1 MPASNGENDPYST
14 EIDEIIDEIDEFFYE
29 GPEDLLDFYDLL
41 EYDDIKDSLQSVV
54 QRIEEIVEDYEYQ
67 AEDLRF
73 EIGDSDN
80 SYDREEV
87 QSLLEQAGGAR
98 REIQHL
104 QPKIDKLSSQLDIFK
119 QAHSQR
125 IKMAEDQ
132 AAEEGRMDEIASL
145 PHLSSTASDSSGT
158 TNLQAAWERKD
169 HEMVVQLAST
179 LVEDASGA
187 PGRDDLDGVRHL
199 CTGLRLRF
207 KAYTAMRLYSL
218 AVGDASRLLDLLTTY
233 GADVQGDDD
242 LEVGSTTGIQS
253 EPAARR
259 RSARLSQP
267 RGQKRS
273 ATPKASG
280 GQQSKRSRLVRSSQP
295 QPQPQPEPTSG
306 NDGETISILYF
317 PVELILLIANH
328 LSITDRLHLAN
339 TCHDWRRIPQLWQ
352 SLKFR
357 RTKSTGKDGWHYDTV
372 QACVTA
378 IEICQRR
385 SRGTLT
391 CVKLQG
397 FVTSGAVGP
406 ILDILQ
412 LSSATLQHVAI
423 PTLDQKL
430 CFDRLYYRCPNLTGI
445 DVRFTSTSDANVL
458 AQDPQRIT
466 SPFQS
471 DTLPFQLRSFYSRAD
486 LPYGPLT
493 SHMEGLQVV
502 HCMAY
507 KRQKKLSFVDG
518 LLRAAPTLVE
528 WWDDVGTD
536 WYRSVINLG
545 DFGIERLAVTPLVF
559 PKLRRLNA
567 LWSEIFIDCEFPALR
582 EARINSMRGPSTLDP
597 ATSTT
602 FSRAAAIITASPLL
616 KKLEILLPPGF
627 SAQRQIYVAIS
638 KLRHLEELTLCTT
651 DSSLSLRPLLDAEEE
666 LATPKSAAQETMPAL
681 QTLRII
687 LKTCGRGNDTLVNE
701 LVELLLIRYYRRE
714 GHTYS
719 EAKTKMTQARQA
731 YQAYLISLNKPPKP
745 PKPPAKKT
753 AKKKKGANDAVEE
766 PLDTKEDVKPPKFT
780 SVLSQLVLPPEK
792 VYERG
797 EMRSWWRKSDT
808 VLSQLIF
815 QIVEAENPKEYN
827 DYTRGGG
834 SGRGAYY

>member
-1 MPASNGENDPYST
+1 MPASDGEHDPYSSDLDDT
-14 EIDEIIDEIDEFFYE
+14 ISFFDHE
-29 GPEDLLDFYDLL
+29 TDLLSFTDF
-41 EYDDIKDSLQSVV
+41 
-54 QRIEEIVEDYEYQ
+54 EDYEICRDYLDEKLYHLEGLV
-67 AEDLRF
+67 AESEDYLREVRWEF
-73 EIGDSDN
+73 EA
-80 SYDREEV
+80 YDPPATRGEKAHLTRISNKTDKARKRLE
-87 QSLLEQAGGAR
+87 SFKTTKSTLLQ
-98 REIQHL
+98 
-104 QPKIDKLSSQLDIFK
+104 QLVEFEG
-119 QAHSQR
+119 AHSLR
-125 IKMAEDQ
+125 LEMAEDQ
-132 AAEEGRMDEIASL
+132 AAEERRMEEIASL
-145 PHLSSTASDSSGT
+145 PQLSSLALEASGT
-158 TNLQAAWERKD
+158 PDLQAAWDRKD
-169 HEMVVQLAST
+169 HEMLVQLAST
-179 LVEDASGA
+179 LIEDASGA
-187 PGRDDLDGVRHL
+187 PGRDDLDGIRHL

-233 GADVQGDDD
+233 GADVQADDD
-242 LEVGSTTGIQS
+242 LEVASTAGTQS
-253 EPAARR
+253 EPVARR

-280 GQQSKRSRLVRSSQP
+280 GHQNKRSRLVRSSQC
-295 QPQPQPEPTSG
+295 QPQPEPTSG

-317 PVELILLIANH
+317 PVELILMIANH

-352 SLKFR
+352 SLNFR

-385 SRGTLT
+385 SHGTLT

-397 FVTSGAVGP
+397 FVTSSAVGP
-406 ILDILQ
+406 ILDVLQ

-445 DVRFTSTSDANVL
+445 DVRFACTSEATLVI
-458 AQDPQRIT
+458 QDPNRVT

-471 DTLPFQLRSFYSRAD
+471 DTLPFQLRSFYSRSD

-528 WWDDVGTD
+528 WWDDVGAD

-545 DFGIERLAVTPLVF
+545 DYGIERLAVSPLVF

-597 ATSTT
+597 STSTT

-731 YQAYLISLNKPPKP
+731 YQAYLSSLNKPPKP